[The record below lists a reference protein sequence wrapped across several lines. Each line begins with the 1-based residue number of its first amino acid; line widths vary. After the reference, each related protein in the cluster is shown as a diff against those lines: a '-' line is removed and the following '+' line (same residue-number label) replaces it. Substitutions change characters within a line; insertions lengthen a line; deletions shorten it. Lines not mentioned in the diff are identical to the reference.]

1 MLKFTAVRSPV
12 LSLTLW
18 SSLSASPGH
27 FKQTDYKLFRIPIQ
41 ATKRGWVIMLQKP
54 KDVLVQTV
62 TKAIWLKRV
71 EQIKDSLCWLDHLST
86 IYKTAEIRHNPT
98 PEENHTAPFVLIL
111 YQLVRSFGTD
121 SRKANSDL
129 PFLAA
134 DSRQG

>member
-1 MLKFTAVRSPV
+1 
-12 LSLTLW
+12 
-18 SSLSASPGH
+18 
-27 FKQTDYKLFRIPIQ
+27 
-41 ATKRGWVIMLQKP
+41 MLQRP

-71 EQIKDSLCWLDHLST
+71 EQIQHSLCWLDHLPT
-86 IYKTAEIRHNPT
+86 IYKAAGIRHNAT
-98 PEENHTAPFVLIL
+98 PEENHTAQLVFIL